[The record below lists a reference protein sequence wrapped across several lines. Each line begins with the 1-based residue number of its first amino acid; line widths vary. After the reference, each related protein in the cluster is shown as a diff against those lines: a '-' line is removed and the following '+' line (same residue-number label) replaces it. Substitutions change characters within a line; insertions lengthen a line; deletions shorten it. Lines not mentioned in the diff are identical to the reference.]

1 MTASSWI
8 IFVPLLIFLLI
19 LLFITRSVTAHNG
32 TDFVKNY
39 FLGDRALQGFVLAMT
54 LVATYGSVSSFVSG
68 PGLAWRYGLGWVV
81 FAAPQIITGFLVLG
95 VLGKKLSLVSRRI
108 GAITVIDVIVAR
120 FKSSALGAFLSV
132 ALLFFFIAMMV
143 GQFIGGA
150 QLISQAA
157 DIHYVAGL
165 ALFGSV
171 VVFYTTFGGFRAVAI
186 TDTVCAVLMLTG
198 MGVLAAGIVGEAGG
212 LNSLMQKIAADA
224 GAQQAEAFL
233 DPTSCGALP
242 WTLLFSSWILVGFAT
257 VALPQSAVR
266 CMAYKSTQDLHLAMV
281 VSTIVCGA
289 LMIGMTLLG
298 FFARALVPE
307 SEAFGGNT
315 DAMIPYLIVHHMNP
329 WVAGITLVAPVAATM
344 STVSSLLIA
353 ASSAIIKDLILRRYT
368 MLPDRATHVARY
380 AKFCTCLIGMLA
392 LILAIYPFEIIVW
405 INMFAFGGLEI
416 AFLCPLVGGL
426 FWSRA
431 TLKGAWTSVLVGLAI
446 YGWACLFK
454 PDLGGWHA
462 VSPALAVSII
472 SFVLVSLTE
481 ERRINRDFFPQ

>member
-212 LNSLMQKIAADA
+212 LDSLMQKIAADA

-315 DAMIPYLIVHHMNP
+315 DAMIPYLIAHHMNP

>member
-1 MTASSWI
+1 MTGSSWI
-8 IFVPLLIFLLI
+8 IFIPLLLFLLA
-19 LLFITRSVTAHNG
+19 LLFIARSEACKSG
-32 TDFVKNY
+32 GDFIKSY

-95 VLGKKLSLVSRRI
+95 VLGKKMSLVSRRI

-120 FKSSALGAFLSV
+120 FKSSALGAFLSLS
-132 ALLFFFIAMMV
+132 LLFFFIAMMV

-157 DIHYVAGL
+157 GIHYVAGL
-165 ALFGSV
+165 ILFGSV
-171 VVFYTTFGGFRAVAI
+171 VVLYTTFGGFRAVAI
-186 TDTVCAVLMLTG
+186 TDTVCALLMLAG
-198 MGVLAAGIVGEAGG
+198 MGVLAADIIGEAGG
-212 LNSLMQKIAADA
+212 LTLLMQKIAKDA
-224 GAQQAEAFL
+224 GAQQAAAFI

-242 WTLLFSSWILVGFAT
+242 LTLLFSSWILVGFAT

-266 CMAYKSTQDLHLAMV
+266 CMAYKSTQDLHLAMI
-281 VSTIVCGA
+281 VSTVVCGA

-298 FFARALVPE
+298 FLARAAVPE

-315 DAMIPYLIVHHMNP
+315 DAMIPYLIAHHMNP
-329 WVAGITLVAPVAATM
+329 WVAGITLVAPIAATM

-353 ASSAIIKDLILRRYT
+353 ASSAIIKDLILRRYSL
-368 MLPDRATHVARY
+368 LPDRSEQVARF
-380 AKFCTCLIGMLA
+380 AKICTFFIGLLS
-392 LILAIYPFEIIVW
+392 LILAINPFEIIVW

-431 TLKGAWTSVLVGLAI
+431 TAKGAWVSVLGGLAV
-446 YGWACLFK
+446 YAWACLAK

-462 VSPALAVSII
+462 VSPALVVSII
-472 SFVLVSLTE
+472 SFVLVSLAETKN
-481 ERRINRDFFPQ
+481 INQDFFPQ

>member
-1 MTASSWI
+1 MTGSSWI
-8 IFVPLLIFLLI
+8 IFVPLLLFLLA
-19 LLFITRSVTAHNG
+19 LLFIARSEACKSG
-32 TDFVKNY
+32 GDFIKSY

-95 VLGKKLSLVSRRI
+95 VLGKKMSLVSRRI

-120 FKSSALGAFLSV
+120 FKSSALGAFLSLS
-132 ALLFFFIAMMV
+132 LLFFFIAMMV

-157 DIHYVAGL
+157 GIHYVAGL
-165 ALFGSV
+165 VLFGSV
-171 VVFYTTFGGFRAVAI
+171 VVLYTTFGGFRAVAI
-186 TDTVCAVLMLTG
+186 TDTVCALLMLAG
-198 MGVLAAGIVGEAGG
+198 MGVLAADIIGEAGG
-212 LNSLMQKIAADA
+212 LTLLMQKIAKDA
-224 GAQQAEAFL
+224 GAQQAAAFI

-242 WTLLFSSWILVGFAT
+242 LTLLFSSWILVGFAT

-266 CMAYKSTQDLHLAMV
+266 CMAYKSTQDLHLAMI
-281 VSTIVCGA
+281 VSTVVCGA

-298 FFARALVPE
+298 FLARAAVPE

-315 DAMIPYLIVHHMNP
+315 DAMIPYLIAHHMNP
-329 WVAGITLVAPVAATM
+329 WVAGITLGAPIAATM

-353 ASSAIIKDLILRRYT
+353 ASSAIIKDLILRRYSL
-368 MLPDRATHVARY
+368 LPDRSEQVAHF
-380 AKFCTCLIGMLA
+380 AKICTFFIGLLS
-392 LILAIYPFEIIVW
+392 LILAINPFEIIVW

-431 TLKGAWTSVLVGLAI
+431 TAKGAWVSVLGGLAV
-446 YGWACLFK
+446 YAWACLAK

-462 VSPALAVSII
+462 VSPALFVSII
-472 SFVLVSLTE
+472 SFVLVSLAETKN
-481 ERRINRDFFPQ
+481 INQDFFPQ